1 MFIMG
6 NLNLSRIRPNRAP
19 VRKAEEGRAP
29 RCRRS
34 SVLTRARIGQHLRMK
49 TRRTLAILHL
59 GASLAAALPLA
70 CADRAKAVGAAEKE
84 PEAYAFVETPAP
96 LAVAKVAPWCGE
108 GFAALD
114 DGTCFVAPDRLAD
127 PPSIVFFAHGIMAQ
141 GAVPGAELSAVRE
154 AAAVH
159 GFVAA
164 LPRGEP
170 GLCAWSPEV
179 ATHLCWPTRRETVD
193 AAAPRILRRFQA
205 AEAQIAETR
214 GVTFARR
221 YLLGFSNGGY
231 FAAYLGLEGLF
242 AMDGVGV
249 VGAGRTAIDESR
261 LARRRPPFYVA
272 VGEDEADFTQRD
284 AEHLASVLSLRQWP
298 VEYVVHYARGHAL
311 EADDLALAWVTWR
324 SIAPP

>member
-1 MFIMG
+1 M
-6 NLNLSRIRPNRAP
+6 R
-19 VRKAEEGRAP
+19 
-29 RCRRS
+29 
-34 SVLTRARIGQHLRMK
+34 
-49 TRRTLAILHL
+49 TRRPRATLHL

-70 CADRAKAVGAAEKE
+70 CADRPSTVSAAEPE
-84 PEAYAFVETPAP
+84 PAAFAFVETPAP
-96 LAVAKVAPWCGE
+96 IAPAKLDPWCGE
-108 GFAALD
+108 GFAALT

-127 PPSIVFFAHGIMAQ
+127 PPSIVFFTHGIMAP
-141 GAVPGAELSAVRE
+141 GAAPSAELSAVRE
-154 AAAVH
+154 AASAH

-170 GLCAWSPEV
+170 GLCTWSPEV

-193 AAAPRILRRFQA
+193 AEATKILRRFKD
-205 AEAQIAETR
+205 AEAQIEKAR

-221 YLLGFSNGGY
+221 YLIGFSNGGY
-231 FAAYLGLEGLF
+231 FAAYLGLEGLL

-249 VGAGRTAIDESR
+249 VGAGRTTIDESR

-324 SIAPP
+324 SIEPPRPRAGRE